1 MAANEK
7 EALMKRLILIV
18 AALALV
24 ASCAPTHGY
33 WGHGRGGWNCAAPS
47 WNSAPDTSGQNWQG
61 YRP

>member
-1 MAANEK
+1 
-7 EALMKRLILIV
+7 MKRLILIV

-47 WNSAPDTSGQNWQG
+47 WNSAPDTYGPSWQEN
-61 YRP
+61 RP